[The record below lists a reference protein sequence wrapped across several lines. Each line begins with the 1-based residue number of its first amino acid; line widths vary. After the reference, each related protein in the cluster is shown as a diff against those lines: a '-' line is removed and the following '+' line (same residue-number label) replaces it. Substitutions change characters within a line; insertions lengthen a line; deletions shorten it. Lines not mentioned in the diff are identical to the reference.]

1 MDLSNDPIFPI
12 FHSPLQGF
20 KNTAALSTLTLKSM
34 APGYRQEQRKVGKLP
49 KTLWGI
55 SKSAEATAGDDSGKI
70 HSPFQRGEIHC
81 MSTLYRP
88 VFPPGEAKGRK
99 ETPSRRLSFPERRPW
114 AVWPVALQD
123 VVIRRWDQGCSE
135 MGRELTNT

>member
-1 MDLSNDPIFPI
+1 M
-12 FHSPLQGF
+12 
-20 KNTAALSTLTLKSM
+20 
-34 APGYRQEQRKVGKLP
+34 GKLP

-88 VFPPGEAKGRK
+88 VFPLGEAKGRK
-99 ETPSRRLSFPERRPW
+99 ETPSCIKEETQLKPFLILGLLSPW
-114 AVWPVALQD
+114 
-123 VVIRRWDQGCSE
+123 SSS
-135 MGRELTNT
+135 LTSGH